1 MGSDPLSKLETRIYC
16 HLKDAKGSGLGSIDG
31 PFLVG
36 SCESGARNLNR
47 PIDVMADGSLP

>member
-1 MGSDPLSKLETRIYC
+1 MGSDPLSKLETGIYC